1 MDIKIITFISSIV
14 LVLFVIYGFNFK
26 NEYAQKSELDRVLSE
41 VINEDLT
48 IDQQEEPIKNIK
60 ADVGNVLTK
69 KTKNDNIYNTRKNKL
84 LVDFDAE
91 GGFNY
96 KGLEGSLRKGAS
108 WGRAGVNESDLISRP
123 DIQSKYAYGI
133 NNHRLVSN
141 YDNYAKDGHLAIGDT
156 PSSKVKESFRYMRTA
171 TEQMN
176 NIRANSYKNNVDIEG
191 SVGKDILTYSKSKII
206 SPGFVSGYIESKN
219 PIRLTDDVV
228 PIYKERASDL
238 EAGIE
243 DSKKYINFN
252 NNDNLIF

>member
-14 LVLFVIYGFNFK
+14 LVLFVIYGFK

-48 IDQQEEPIKNIK
+48 IDQQDEPIKNIK

-84 LVDFDAE
+84 LVEFDSE

-96 KGLEGSLRKGAS
+96 KGLEGYMKKGAS
-108 WGRAGVNESDLISRP
+108 WGRSGVNESNLISRP
-123 DIQSKYAYGI
+123 DIQSKYEYGI

-141 YDNYAKDGHLAIGDT
+141 YDDYAKDGHLAIGDT

-176 NIRANSYKNNVDIEG
+176 NIRANSYKNNIDIEG

-228 PIYKERASDL
+228 PIYKDIALDL
-238 EAGIE
+238 GAGIE
-243 DSKKYINFN
+243 ESKNSIKFN
-252 NNDNLIF
+252 NKENLIF